1 MIHSKIEGSGK
12 PLLIIHG
19 FLGMLDNWKTLA
31 TQYAE
36 QGFEVHSLDMRNHG
50 KSFHTDDFSYPIM
63 VQDVM
68 EYCMFHNL
76 TRINLIGH
84 SMGGKVAM
92 LLAVSHPTIVEKVI
106 VADISPKYYAP
117 HHQTI
122 LSALQAVDFT
132 KKPTRTEIEQILS
145 KYIPEVGVRQF
156 LLKNVYWKTPEQ
168 LAFRFNLPVFIKN
181 IDEIGKSLPEN
192 TIFDQS
198 ILFLKGEFSDY
209 ITPADEPLIFKHFPA
224 AKIKIINKAGHWLHA
239 ENPTD
244 FFEQTLEFLKN

>member
-31 TQYAE
+31 TRYAE

-50 KSFHTDDFSYPIM
+50 KSFHADDFSYPIM
-63 VQDVM
+63 VYDVM
-68 EYCMFHNL
+68 KYCIFYNL

-92 LLAVSHPTIVEKVI
+92 LLAVSHPTIVEKI
-106 VADISPKYYAP
+106 VVVDISPKYYAP

-122 LSALQAVDFT
+122 LTALQAVDFT

-145 KYIPEVGVRQF
+145 KYIPEIGVRQF
-156 LLKNVYWKTPEQ
+156 LLKNVYWKTPES
-168 LAFRFNLPVFIKN
+168 LDFRFNLPVFIKN
-181 IDEIGKSLPEN
+181 IDEIGKSLPKN
-192 TIFDQS
+192 TIFES
-198 ILFLKGEFSDY
+198 PVLFLKGEFSDY
-209 ITPADEPLIFKHFPA
+209 ITQADEPLIFKHFPA
-224 AKIKIINKAGHWLHA
+224 ANIKTIKKAGHWLHA
-239 ENPTD
+239 ENPID